1 VLSLQKYR
9 ARPGLAAVLAL
20 VLAAA
25 AAVLL
30 VLLPERWE
38 RILVAALTFLAG
50 AAFAVVLAR
59 RARSREQARIEELET
74 AEARHSALLD
84 GLPLVTW
91 LTAPGDR
98 SETLYVSPS
107 IAEVTGYSPSEWI
120 EQPELHVNL
129 LHPDDRERV
138 VSEFERTSTG
148 APVHSLEYRLLA
160 RDGRAVWVREDTAT
174 VRDSK
179 GEPLYVQ
186 TFLRDVGELKR
197 GDDRREL
204 LQSAE
209 REAASESAER
219 RSRLDLLRH
228 VGNEISAGIDLDPA
242 LAEVA
247 ELIVVDFA
255 DWCLIDVADDA
266 NDLRRVAVARGATTS
281 PSGGRIPADDPEP
294 EVKAV
299 LEQGRTSDISCACH
313 WTVDVAAAKGHGK
326 LYSEVYSVS
335 PAGIFVPA
343 DSPIKSP
350 EQLAGIPISVGYQ
363 SGSHYSTIQALEQY
377 MAADKI
383 NLSFVEGMLFNR
395 MELLLDGKVPAW
407 WTLGLSWVFD
417 R

>member
-1 VLSLQKYR
+1 MLSLQKYR
-9 ARPGLAAVLAL
+9 ARPGLAAVSAL

-38 RILVAALTFLAG
+38 RILVAAVTFAGRRGLALL
-50 AAFAVVLAR
+50 LAR
-59 RARSREQARIEELET
+59 RARSREPARIEELET
-74 AEARHSALLD
+74 AEARHRALLD

-107 IAEVTGYSPSEWI
+107 IAERDGLLPFGVGRAARRFTSASCTRTTASACV
-120 EQPELHVNL
+120 PEL
-129 LHPDDRERV
+129 ERA
-138 VSEFERTSTG
+138 STG
-148 APVHSLEYRLLA
+148 APVRSLEYRLLA

-228 VGNEISAGIDLDPA
+228 VGNEISAGDRPRPPL
-242 LAEVA
+242 
-247 ELIVVDFA
+247 
-255 DWCLIDVADDA
+255 W
-266 NDLRRVAVARGATTS
+266 RRSRS
-281 PSGGRIPADDPEP
+281 
-294 EVKAV
+294 
-299 LEQGRTSDISCACH
+299 
-313 WTVDVAAAKGHGK
+313 
-326 LYSEVYSVS
+326 
-335 PAGIFVPA
+335 
-343 DSPIKSP
+343 
-350 EQLAGIPISVGYQ
+350 
-363 SGSHYSTIQALEQY
+363 
-377 MAADKI
+377 
-383 NLSFVEGMLFNR
+383 
-395 MELLLDGKVPAW
+395 
-407 WTLGLSWVFD
+407 
-417 R
+417 